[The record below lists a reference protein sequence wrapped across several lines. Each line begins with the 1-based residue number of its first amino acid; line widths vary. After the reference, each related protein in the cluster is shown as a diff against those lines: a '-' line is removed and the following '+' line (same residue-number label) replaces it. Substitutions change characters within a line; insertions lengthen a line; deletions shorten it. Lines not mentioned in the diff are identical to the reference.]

1 MKVKL
6 HSLENIC
13 DMCCGDLTNYYIP
26 IKTKRNIKTFLCQNC
41 LLIQSIPQ
49 KKFKSHPKPSMS
61 ADADRSSIMYT
72 KTRFLP
78 KNIELFKKFKINFKK
93 FQHILDV
100 GSNRGAFVE
109 YLKKKNKKLQITAIE
124 SKKNIFNHKFNK
136 NLKFINSRFEDSK
149 IPSNTYDFAYCVHT
163 LEHFTSCYQSLNKI
177 YNSLRINGT
186 AFIVVPNMNYYT
198 KDSIVEYFID
208 THTFHFT
215 NNILVKLFNKIGFE
229 IINKDERS
237 DITYYLKKTETK
249 NFLKNNKRFFN
260 KKIGFFD
267 KKNALLGYKK
277 NLIRN
282 RKKLQNFG
290 KNLDN
295 KYDKVLFWGA
305 GRIFDGLF
313 KYGNIKKKSN
323 YKLYDKHLNKY
334 FKKFYNLKILDSNQ
348 IKKLK
353 NFNVVICSNSEYSQ
367 IFNEAKSYKFTNILS
382 YESLL
387 K

>member
-1 MKVKL
+1 
-6 HSLENIC
+6 
-13 DMCCGDLTNYYIP
+13 
-26 IKTKRNIKTFLCQNC
+26 
-41 LLIQSIPQ
+41 
-49 KKFKSHPKPSMS
+49 
-61 ADADRSSIMYT
+61 
-72 KTRFLP
+72 
-78 KNIELFKKFKINFKK
+78 
-93 FQHILDV
+93 
-100 GSNRGAFVE
+100 
-109 YLKKKNKKLQITAIE
+109 
-124 SKKNIFNHKFNK
+124 
-136 NLKFINSRFEDSK
+136 
-149 IPSNTYDFAYCVHT
+149 
-163 LEHFTSCYQSLNKI
+163 
-177 YNSLRINGT
+177 
-186 AFIVVPNMNYYT
+186 MNYYT

-267 KKNALLGYKK
+267 RKNALLGYKK

-313 KYGNIKKKSN
+313 KYGKIKKKSN